1 MGENER
7 IYRIMLSMEKFEFE
21 SISLETSDMSW
32 NSKGLGQIKTEVI
45 ENKII
50 FNETIELHE
59 EFGDT
64 ELKDKKMWVF
74 YEDKIE
80 FWHLRNGSYQKIF
93 TFLTDQEKIVLE
105 KKYDCK
111 PDVYLG
117 GLILLEDRLIFTIEI
132 QNSNINIHHEN
143 HRKKEKMAKR
153 FKKIIS
159 FVYIPHLVG
168 DAPRTSTVQA
178 YLAAHSSFFH
188 AMFFGPLSGRTKT
201 SEEEKSGFES
211 CENSVR

>member
-80 FWHLRNGSYQKIF
+80 FWH
-93 TFLTDQEKIVLE
+93 
-105 KKYDCK
+105 
-111 PDVYLG
+111 
-117 GLILLEDRLIFTIEI
+117 
-132 QNSNINIHHEN
+132 
-143 HRKKEKMAKR
+143 
-153 FKKIIS
+153 
-159 FVYIPHLVG
+159 
-168 DAPRTSTVQA
+168 
-178 YLAAHSSFFH
+178 
-188 AMFFGPLSGRTKT
+188 
-201 SEEEKSGFES
+201 
-211 CENSVR
+211 

>member
-93 TFLTDQEKIVLE
+93 TFLTDQAKLVLE
-105 KKYDCK
+105 KKYECK
-111 PDVYLG
+111 QNVY
-117 GLILLEDRLIFTIEI
+117 
-132 QNSNINIHHEN
+132 
-143 HRKKEKMAKR
+143 
-153 FKKIIS
+153 
-159 FVYIPHLVG
+159 
-168 DAPRTSTVQA
+168 
-178 YLAAHSSFFH
+178 
-188 AMFFGPLSGRTKT
+188 
-201 SEEEKSGFES
+201 
-211 CENSVR
+211 